1 MDIELNLIKERLD
14 NIERIQL
21 LILEKIN
28 NISKSTENMD
38 THIDFIEKTYD
49 TVKMPLNYIKTNVE
63 RLMGIQNTS
72 NTPQLE

>member
-1 MDIELNLIKERLD
+1 MNIELDLIKERLD

-49 TVKMPLNYIKTNVE
+49 TVKLPLNYIKTNVE
-63 RLMGIQNTS
+63 RLMGIQNT